1 MNNVTKVL
9 WEKYWGKNNDIESST
24 IFKLIDLYL
33 APISE
38 GEKEKFLNTP
48 IYMFRSLSILF
59 RWIYFKLFKDD
70 EIEPEIDPSQ

>member
-38 GEKEKFLNTP
+38 GEKKNPLILQFLCLGLYQFYLVD
-48 IYMFRSLSILF
+48 IF
-59 RWIYFKLFKDD
+59 
-70 EIEPEIDPSQ
+70 

>member
-9 WEKYWGKNNDIESST
+9 WEKYWGKNNDIEISP

-38 GEKEKFLNTP
+38 GEKEKFLNTLH
-48 IYMFRSLSILF
+48 YSRN
-59 RWIYFKLFKDD
+59 
-70 EIEPEIDPSQ
+70 